1 VTRRNFAAGLLLA
14 LTIGGFIH
22 MTNDNKSDT
31 ARTDAGE
38 GKPEAE
44 EAAAETPNRGGVIEG
59 GDGGDDKSGVIEGG
73 KSGE

>member
-1 VTRRNFAAGLLLA
+1 
-14 LTIGGFIH
+14 